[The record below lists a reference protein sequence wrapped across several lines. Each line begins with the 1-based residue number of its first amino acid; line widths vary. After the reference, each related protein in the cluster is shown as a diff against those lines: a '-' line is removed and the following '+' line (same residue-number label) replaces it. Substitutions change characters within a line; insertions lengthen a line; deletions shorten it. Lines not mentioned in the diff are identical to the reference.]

1 MHFSV
6 VILLL
11 DYAYFRE
18 QGVKILIMSLLKEI
32 YASDELPYDKF
43 MRIGPENL
51 SDAELLAIM
60 LRTGTRDKTPIE
72 VGREILR
79 LAGEKWGLLGL
90 YHFHIKELM
99 QIPGIG
105 EVKAVQLLCIAE
117 IAKRTSNMRAKSELA
132 FDKPET
138 VAAYYM
144 ERMRHRDTELLLL
157 VLLDAKRHIMDESVL
172 STGTSNSTII
182 SPRDI
187 CIRAMRNEAAYI
199 VILHNHPSGDPTPSK
214 QDVAVTQKI
223 KEVSDLVEIP
233 LLDHIIIGDNRF
245 TSFNQEGLL

>member
-1 MHFSV
+1 
-6 VILLL
+6 
-11 DYAYFRE
+11 
-18 QGVKILIMSLLKEI
+18 MSLFKEL
-32 YASDELPYDKF
+32 YAKDELPYDKF
-43 MRIGPENL
+43 MRLGPENL

-60 LRTGTRDKTPIE
+60 LRTGTKDKTPID
-72 VGREILR
+72 VGREILK

-90 YHFHIKELM
+90 HHFGVKDLM
-99 QIPGIG
+99 RIPGIG

-117 IAKRTSNMRAKSELA
+117 IAKRTSNMQARTELT

-144 ERMRHRDTELLLL
+144 ERMRHRDTEELML
-157 VLLDAKRHIMDESVL
+157 VLLNSKRHIIEESVL
-172 STGTSNSTII
+172 SIGTSNTTLI

-187 CIRAMRNEAAYI
+187 CIRAMRNEASYI
-199 VILHNHPSGDPTPSK
+199 VILHNHPSGDPTPSR
-214 QDVAVTQKI
+214 QDVLVTQKI

-245 TSFNQEGLL
+245 TSFNQKGLL

>member
-1 MHFSV
+1 
-6 VILLL
+6 
-11 DYAYFRE
+11 
-18 QGVKILIMSLLKEI
+18 MSLFKEL
-32 YASDELPYDKF
+32 YAKDELPYDKF
-43 MRIGPENL
+43 MRLGPENL

-60 LRTGTRDKTPIE
+60 LRTGTKDKTPIDL
-72 VGREILR
+72 GREVLK

-90 YHFHIKELM
+90 HHFSVKDLM
-99 QIPGIG
+99 RISGIG

-117 IAKRTSNMRAKSELA
+117 IAKRTSNMQARTELT

-144 ERMRHRDTELLLL
+144 ERMRHRDTEELML
-157 VLLDAKRHIMDESVL
+157 VLLNSKRHIIEESVL
-172 STGTSNSTII
+172 SIGTSNTTLI

-187 CIRAMRNEAAYI
+187 CIRAMRNEASYI
-199 VILHNHPSGDPTPSK
+199 VILHNHPSGDPTPSR
-214 QDVAVTQKI
+214 QDVLVTQKI

-245 TSFNQEGLL
+245 TSFNQKGLL